1 MNNLS
6 LINKI
11 TKLIPSETI
20 KKAVKETKHC
30 FSDIELVQII
40 IEFAPSWEQMI
51 SLLGEMKKYT
61 NDLKVRKYVSQY
73 INIEKKKYK
82 LLVTQEEGYIYEVV
96 MDEKTNERY
105 LVPDFNSAFITI
117 ESFLKHY
124 KKYIE
129 KNEYS
134 RINIIKRK
142 VSKRLNSR
150 EIDNKDEP
158 VSCVLNDKKQIR
170 RIYSYLNTVD
180 LKKMGIEINEIRYP
194 NVFNAGDLVYVDIL
208 KYPDLEPSRYY
219 NYYQQIDNT
228 RMYGINSFDN
238 NREFEGQVDVCCFLE
253 LSSEYV
259 IYRKIEIDE
268 EGYCRYL
275 GCHNHIDFGYL
286 EKVDLNSLPEEIKKD
301 YKYTKEELI
310 KLNYINQ

>member
-1 MNNLS
+1 MNNLT

-11 TKLIPSETI
+11 IKLIPSETI

-51 SLLGEMKKYT
+51 FLLEEMKKYT
-61 NDLKVRKYVSQY
+61 NDTKVRKYVSQY
-73 INIEKKKYK
+73 INIEKKQYK

-96 MDEKTNERY
+96 MDIRSDERY
-105 LVPDFNSAFITI
+105 LVPDFESAFITI
-117 ESFLKHY
+117 ESYLKHY

-142 VSKRLNSR
+142 VSKRMNSR
-150 EIDNKDEP
+150 EIDNKDQP
-158 VSCVLNDKKQIR
+158 VSCVLNEKKQIN

-180 LKKMGIEINEIRYP
+180 LEKIGIEINEIRYP
-194 NVFNAGDLVYVDIL
+194 NVFNAGDLVYVDIH
-208 KYPDLEPSRYY
+208 KHPDLEPLGYY
-219 NYYQQIDNT
+219 NYYDQIDNT

-259 IYRKIEIDE
+259 IYKKIEIDE
-268 EGYCRYL
+268 EGYCR
-275 GCHNHIDFGYL
+275 
-286 EKVDLNSLPEEIKKD
+286 
-301 YKYTKEELI
+301 
-310 KLNYINQ
+310 